1 MPQEEKRKK
10 LQEEGTPEA
19 KAELEKLDRMK
30 KLHVGNICTDKYN
43 SKHEKSSA
51 SSSADPKVRPRPT
64 LAAPRRPAPRQSP
77 ARRAQA
83 KKDDKLKIGASNEAQ
98 FMDGYDEFLAK
109 AQGTLDEYAAIDE
122 EDDKSE
128 EYILK
133 HTELLSEHATGYYL
147 LHCIN
152 LQAEGKTRQM
162 RKTARQY
169 LLLTYVVDLV
179 KTMPGRDARDAIKP
193 LFKKMAASNET
204 MVRRDAA
211 PRSPEIS
218 HHCRASAEGRDA
230 HRSARCGGVTGGVQR
245 APGEVHLAREDACR
259 GQEEGDAGGRR
270 EGRRGGERPP
280 PLLARALAMP
290 HAAPMMLA
298 AIGR

>member
-10 LQEEGTPEA
+10 LQEEATPEA
-19 KAELEKLDRMK
+19 QAELEKLDRMK

-64 LAAPRRPAPRQSP
+64 LAAPRRAAPRQSP

-169 LLLTYVVDLV
+169 LLLTYVVDLA

-193 LFKKMAASNET
+193 LFKKLAASNET
-204 MVRRDAA
+204 MVRRYAA

-218 HHCRASAEGRDA
+218 HHCRAPADG
-230 HRSARCGGVTGGVQR
+230 
-245 APGEVHLAREDACR
+245 
-259 GQEEGDAGGRR
+259 
-270 EGRRGGERPP
+270 
-280 PLLARALAMP
+280 
-290 HAAPMMLA
+290 
-298 AIGR
+298 